1 MSDHEDDDGQ
11 RKTVVHY
18 RREMLFNALDAL
30 DENKPDV
37 SGDVKHQVGV
47 ALNSFRRALRQ
58 HRDEDDALE
67 EPWEE
72 RGVDVVEQ
80 WMNSEVT
87 VEVSVN
93 RRGSA
98 HKQEQVLAIKQVPV
112 RQLEAV
118 AQELLDIAK
127 ELGFSEH
134 IDESTHRTEITEED
148 IKEVEK
154 WRKQNLA

>member
-1 MSDHEDDDGQ
+1 MSDYEDDDGQ

-18 RREMLFNALDAL
+18 RRETLFSALDAL
-30 DENKPDV
+30 DENKPNV
-37 SGDVKHQVGV
+37 PGDVKHQVGV

-58 HRDEDDALE
+58 HRNEEDALE
-67 EPWEE
+67 KPWDE
-72 RGVDVVEQ
+72 RGVDVVDQ
-80 WMNSEVT
+80 WMNTEVG
-87 VEVSVN
+87 VEVSIN

-98 HKQEQVLAIKQVPV
+98 HKEERVLAIKQVPV
-112 RQLEAV
+112 RQIEAV

-134 IDESTHRTEITEED
+134 IDESTHRTEITEEQL
-148 IKEVEK
+148 KEVEK